1 MSQVSLLLLLYGT
14 IIGDFAL
21 LADVGARA
29 VGKLT
34 PHPPELLVGHGGRG
48 MMVLLALCPVLPL
61 CLLRRC
67 PTPRV
72 QGALTP
78 ILLYTLVGHPP
89 VVDGCGIL
97 RSRRCASAA
106 TVPAAHVHALPWA
119 LLPSMC
125 ALTHRSSPTLHSCQ
139 CACFA
144 RKQCFVHATFAEASC
159 GAPKGKALRCR
170 FKLKPRFI
178 PTRMRSLET
187 AATAGVV
194 IVLALAGII
203 VAEALRA
210 GLPAIASGELPL
222 WRLQARAQVSR
233 LASP

>member
-1 MSQVSLLLLLYGT
+1 MALRCRPVRPCAAHRAAAEACRLACCWLQVVSQVSLLLLLYGT

-67 PTPRV
+67 PPWH
-72 QGALTP
+72 GL
-78 ILLYTLVGHPP
+78 
-89 VVDGCGIL
+89 
-97 RSRRCASAA
+97 SRPACVLSCTDAPSSTRLHD
-106 TVPAAHVHALPWA
+106 VPALQG
-119 LLPSMC
+119 S
-125 ALTHRSSPTLHSCQ
+125 TSC
-139 CACFA
+139 
-144 RKQCFVHATFAEASC
+144 HATLARASC
-159 GAPKGKALRCR
+159 RAPEGNARVPQPSRQSLT
-170 FKLKPRFI
+170 LMANPNSD

-222 WRLQARAQVSR
+222 WRLQARAQVSSR
-233 LASP
+233 ASP